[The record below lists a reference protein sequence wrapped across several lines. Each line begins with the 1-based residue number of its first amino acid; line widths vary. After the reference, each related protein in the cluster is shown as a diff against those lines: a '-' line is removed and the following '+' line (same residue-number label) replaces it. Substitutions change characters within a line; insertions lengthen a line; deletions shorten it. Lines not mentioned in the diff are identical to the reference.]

1 MRDFRTASRYLPYGR
16 YDIRA
21 EISFWAIAVS
31 YITFKY
37 IIVRLFEQR
46 DALLLFYKNGF
57 AVPNENR
64 DSSIINDINILTQK
78 QLWISH

>member
-1 MRDFRTASRYLPYGR
+1 MTKTFGDFFLLKKQNARP
-16 YDIRA
+16 
-21 EISFWAIAVS
+21 FV
-31 YITFKY
+31 
-37 IIVRLFEQR
+37 QR